1 MRIIFCLVLLISS
14 ILASGAKVSHIPP
27 VQNIFIDLDENICN
41 ESCLQKYLQNG
52 EIFSFMSKYNN
63 LVEDETLKNQFYT
76 YQALFRNSLY
86 ESSTIHIAMLIPQKS
101 IRRYAISTVN
111 SVIAYLLSKNSNFEL
126 KVYNSGDEERDSIL
140 NTLKKI
146 RQDNY
151 QYLIAPV
158 TQKGAIPLLENSQN
172 LLVYIPTLN
181 INEFKSVDSNVIF
194 GGIDYQAQIL
204 KLLSY
209 ANNKVSIFSDG
220 SLLSDN
226 LSSFIKEKVP
236 NIYYETTINNSRMS
250 FKRLLKNNNKIDDS
264 SIFMNTPLVKTS
276 LIASQFRVY
285 DKKPYVLLSTQINYN
300 PLLLTLTQYEDR
312 ENLYIAN
319 SIGKTSPRMVETNSL
334 FGHNI
339 IYDWVNYAT
348 SVGMDYIFTHYLDPT
363 QSREFH
369 EEIDNNQIMYD
380 ISIYKAKRYK
390 FVKKLF

>member
-1 MRIIFCLVLLISS
+1 MRIFFCFILLISS
-14 ILASGAKVSHIPP
+14 LFASGSKVSHIPP
-27 VQNIFIDLDENICN
+27 VQNVFIDLDENLCN
-41 ESCLQKYLQNG
+41 ENCLQEYLQNG
-52 EIFSFMSKYNN
+52 EIFSFLSKYNN
-63 LVEDETLKNQFYT
+63 LVEDENLKNQFYT

-111 SVIAYLLSKNSNFEL
+111 SIIAYLLSKNSNFEL
-126 KVYNSGDEERDSIL
+126 KVFNSGDEEKDSIL
-140 NTLKKI
+140 NALKQIK
-146 RQDNY
+146 QENY

-158 TQKGAIPLLENSQN
+158 TQKGAVPLLENSQN

-181 INEFKSVDSNVIF
+181 INEFESVDSNVIF
-194 GGIDYQAQIL
+194 GGIDYKAQIF

-209 ANNKVSIFSDG
+209 ANDKVSIFSDG

-226 LSSFIKEKVP
+226 LTTLIKEKSP
-236 NIYYETTINNSRMS
+236 NIYYEATINNSRMS
-250 FKRLLKNNNKIDDS
+250 FKKLLQDNKRIDDS

-339 IYDWVNYAT
+339 VYDWVNYAT

-390 FVKKLF
+390 FVKELF